1 MVQATDRS
9 TMTIKWKLNQLMF
22 ERGIKSK
29 DLIEATGFHANTV
42 SKLKNLR
49 EMPDR
54 LERETLDKLCKA
66 LGVQPGEL
74 LVFEPDEASD
84 ESDRPSTPP
93 PAPAKASRRS
103 SSRRKAKEP
112 SDRALRDDSTE
123 GWQAGDT
130 FTHGGIDWRV
140 KSVGNRYLKLVNW
153 DSGEEERGFWDTQM
167 QQLQRQG
174 KSA

>member
-1 MVQATDRS
+1 MVQATGRS

-22 ERGIKSK
+22 DRGIKSK

-54 LERETLDKLCKA
+54 LERETLDKICKA

-84 ESDRPSTPP
+84 GGEPPSGNDRPEARPG
-93 PAPAKASRRS
+93 RS
-103 SSRRKAKEP
+103 SGSGGDDLTPRTQVSRTRIIPNDSAVLGIPLRTRPTGRGGKA
-112 SDRALRDDSTE
+112 
-123 GWQAGDT
+123 AG
-130 FTHGGIDWRV
+130 
-140 KSVGNRYLKLVNW
+140 
-153 DSGEEERGFWDTQM
+153 
-167 QQLQRQG
+167 
-174 KSA
+174 